1 MLDPGA
7 AQGGGDPRSDAV
19 FSTHDLIETERRVA
33 TYIAE
38 LHDEA
43 TINVPEQAIQGAL
56 SAEAARG
63 GGHGLDP
70 EQERAL
76 RALCSP
82 AGWAGTVGIAGSGK
96 TTTLRPAVD
105 AMQAAGYQVLGVA
118 LAGGAAEV
126 LQAETGAPSW
136 NIADFLVRCES
147 GSLWA
152 PDGRPL
158 SLGPNTILLIDE
170 GGTVELTDL
179 RDGSSTSPSAAGSL
193 HCGPSATRSRHSRSA
208 PAASSPTWRGS
219 SPPRC

>member
-1 MLDPGA
+1 M
-7 AQGGGDPRSDAV
+7 
-19 FSTHDLIETERRVA
+19 A

-43 TINVPEQAIQGAL
+43 TINVPEQHVQAAL
-56 SAEAARG
+56 DAEAARG
-63 GGHGLDP
+63 AGQGLDA

-158 SLGPNTILLIDE
+158 SLGPQRQ
-170 GGTVELTDL
+170 
-179 RDGSSTSPSAAGSL
+179 RDGGGKRSHLAKSDEAIGDQATKVKNGAGRDPGL
-193 HCGPSATRSRHSRSA
+193 DFVQAGFCA
-208 PAASSPTWRGS
+208 
-219 SPPRC
+219 